1 VTAERYTAVFT
12 GCFAEKKA
20 GEYLYVTMSGDLLGP
35 EGSGMLQCGHPPY
48 ERLSREIPFKDL
60 PEGCRHLV
68 LDAYRKLW
76 DL

>member
-1 VTAERYTAVFT
+1 
-12 GCFAEKKA
+12 
-20 GEYLYVTMSGDLLGP
+20 MSGDLLGP
-35 EGSGMLQCGHPPY
+35 EGSGMLQRGHPPY

-68 LDAYRKLW
+68 LDAYRQLW